1 MQKALLTFLT
11 PQLTWDR
18 KGTYLLLY
26 CISSQFQTPE
36 RNRPVSKDLV
46 ERKGIFEVHNFFS
59 SSDTE
64 MIKQV
69 KAF

>member
-18 KGTYLLLY
+18 KGTYVLTTS

-36 RNRPVSKDLV
+36 RNPSVSKDLV
-46 ERKGIFEVHNFFS
+46 EKKGIFEVHNFFPAL
-59 SSDTE
+59 
-64 MIKQV
+64 ILK
-69 KAF
+69 